1 MEKEC
6 ATHDPD
12 KDPLQV
18 GESLSARMGRMDF
31 GSRLRDHAVV
41 ELLQSLWASTRTMR
55 HGRRV
60 GTFPRIRRRSGRENP
75 SHVIFGGCGGIP
87 FAVA

>member
-18 GESLSARMGRMDF
+18 GESFSARMGRMDF
-31 GSRLRDHAVV
+31 GSRLSHHAVV
-41 ELLQSLWASTRTMR
+41 ELLQSLWGLQPVR
-55 HGRRV
+55 
-60 GTFPRIRRRSGRENP
+60 
-75 SHVIFGGCGGIP
+75 CGM
-87 FAVA
+87 AEE